1 AKVQSELQHAVIS
14 ALENEVD
21 AELARLENLDDEVL
35 QQYRQKRLQE
45 LKAEEKEREM
55 TYVNTSASCFA
66 VQNEPFPKCSE
77 LNFNWRLCRHGEY
90 TEVSERE
97 LFDFGNRSK
106 RFIVHFYRD
115 STMRCKILDKH
126 LQLLAAKHIE
136 SKFCKLNV
144 EKSDY
149 IVKKLNIF
157 VIPTL
162 ALFLHG
168 KAVFYIRGFD
178 EFGGTDDF
186 TTETVEAVL
195 AERNLIFSTDGTHG
209 FTNN

>member
-1 AKVQSELQHAVIS
+1 MENKIVADAKVQSELQHAVIS

-45 LKAEEKEREM
+45 LKAEEKEREVINLYIKHYISYSIYEFM

-77 LNFNWRLCRHGEY
+77 LNINWRLCRHGEY

-115 STMRCKILDKH
+115 STMRCKI
-126 LQLLAAKHIE
+126 
-136 SKFCKLNV
+136 
-144 EKSDY
+144 
-149 IVKKLNIF
+149 
-157 VIPTL
+157 
-162 ALFLHG
+162 
-168 KAVFYIRGFD
+168 
-178 EFGGTDDF
+178 
-186 TTETVEAVL
+186 
-195 AERNLIFSTDGTHG
+195 
-209 FTNN
+209 